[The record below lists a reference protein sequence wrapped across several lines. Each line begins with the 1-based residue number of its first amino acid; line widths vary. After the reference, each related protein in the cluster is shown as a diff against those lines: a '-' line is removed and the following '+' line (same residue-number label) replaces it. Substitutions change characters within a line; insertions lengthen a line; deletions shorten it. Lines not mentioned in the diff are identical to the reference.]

1 MEFQSYQVLE
11 KAKVELLPI
20 LTLSFSDL
28 FKKLKSHLR
37 AKQGIWNKCKFSLKQ
52 AVIHCLLNGIGPSE
66 TIHQN
71 LEEIYQQRRITIRDC
86 KV

>member
-20 LTLSFSDL
+20 LTLSFSEL

-37 AKQGIWNKCKFSLKQ
+37 VKQGIRTNISFL
-52 AVIHCLLNGIGPSE
+52 
-66 TIHQN
+66 
-71 LEEIYQQRRITIRDC
+71 
-86 KV
+86 